1 MKEVRAQ
8 VPQAAFGLLLP
19 YVLFSPSTWL
29 PFCIPKIQRRTT
41 ILQAATT
48 DTHPPSSRM
57 YQGGIDS
64 NQEASDP
71 LSPLKS

>member
-1 MKEVRAQ
+1 MKEVRVQ
-8 VPQAAFGLLLP
+8 VPQAAFGLVLP

-29 PFCIPKIQRRTT
+29 PFCIPKIQRCTT
-41 ILQAATT
+41 ILQAAKI
-48 DTHPPSSRM
+48 DTRPPSSRM

-64 NQEASDP
+64 NQKASEP